1 MYSYEIDNIIKNKQN
16 NIDSNTYSNICKH
29 SPQIN
34 HIKYSSFTN
43 SYEIWTEDGYYWNFT
58 VYKL

>member
-16 NIDSNTYSNICKH
+16 KLDSDTYLNICKH

-34 HIKYSSFTN
+34 YIKYSSFTN